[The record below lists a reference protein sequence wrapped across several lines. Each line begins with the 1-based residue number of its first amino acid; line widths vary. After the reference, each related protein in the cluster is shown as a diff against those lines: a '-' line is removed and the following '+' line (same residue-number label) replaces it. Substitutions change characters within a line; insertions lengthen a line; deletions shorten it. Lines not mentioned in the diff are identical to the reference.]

1 MERFLRRHL
10 LIFSFPSDLFTDD
23 ILDGLDDGVDDGTD
37 DD

>member
-1 MERFLRRHL
+1 MERFLLRHL
-10 LIFSFPSDLFTDD
+10 LIFSFPSDLSTDS